1 MGIFSGPYASLALAE
16 ARSQRYDD
24 DRIVSRLVET
34 RQAHL
39 QWEGMLDPL
48 HQQLGAA
55 LLAGALRGGS
65 AGKPLRV
72 CDFGGGLGAAYTIL
86 DAILGPSVELEWDVV
101 ETPAMARAGN
111 AQFAQKG
118 LRFYESIDAL
128 GDREHD
134 VIIVSGVFQYLPEP
148 VETFAQLARR
158 PHHHMV
164 VNRFPIR
171 EGSEEVLED
180 ACLVQD
186 MALIESGMFLP
197 HWGFSRQRWRAVFGA
212 THDTVYHWTDGFDG
226 CHSLDDGSEMRF
238 IGLLLARHP
247 SSSP

>member
-1 MGIFSGPYASLALAE
+1 MGIFSGPYASLAVAE

-34 RQAHL
+34 RLASL
-39 QWEGMLDPL
+39 QWEGMLHPL
-48 HQQLGAA
+48 HQQLAAA

-65 AGKPLRV
+65 AEKPLRV

-86 DAILGPSVELEWDVV
+86 DAILGPSIELEWDVV
-101 ETPAMARAGN
+101 ETPAMARAGS

-148 VETFAQLARR
+148 MENLCAACLPASSPYGREPLSDPRGQRRGLGGCVPRSGYDAHRKRHVCASLGLLSTTLA
-158 PHHHMV
+158 
-164 VNRFPIR
+164 NRFW
-171 EGSEEVLED
+171 
-180 ACLVQD
+180 
-186 MALIESGMFLP
+186 
-197 HWGFSRQRWRAVFGA
+197 H
-212 THDTVYHWTDGFDG
+212 
-226 CHSLDDGSEMRF
+226 
-238 IGLLLARHP
+238 HP
-247 SSSP
+247 